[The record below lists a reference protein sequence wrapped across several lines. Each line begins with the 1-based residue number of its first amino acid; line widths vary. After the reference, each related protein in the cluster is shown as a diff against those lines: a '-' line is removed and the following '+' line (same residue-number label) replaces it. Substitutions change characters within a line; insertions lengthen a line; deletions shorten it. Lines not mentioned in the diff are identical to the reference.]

1 MNATRMGRQATGDTK
16 TLAGQ
21 VRQLQGHYP
30 DLYDYLAKRDRAIE
44 RALARIPSRADIELS
59 STFNARAYLEKTM
72 RDLAPG
78 VGDLSERAVSD
89 PVLHDGLTEE
99 EVIDG

>member
-1 MNATRMGRQATGDTK
+1 MSITTPTRSTSDME

-21 VRQLQGHYP
+21 VRQLQEHYP

-59 STFNARAYLEKTM
+59 STFNARAYLERTM
-72 RDLAPG
+72 RDLVPG
-78 VGDLSERAVSD
+78 VGDLNGFDVAT
-89 PVLHDGLTEE
+89 PPTHDGLIEE
-99 EVIDG
+99 GIIDG

>member
-1 MNATRMGRQATGDTK
+1 MTTMTTRRTTVDAV
-16 TLAGQ
+16 TLASQ
-21 VRQLQGHYP
+21 VRQLQEHYP
-30 DLYDYLAKRDRAIE
+30 DLYGYLAKRDRAIE
-44 RALARIPSRADIELS
+44 RALARIPSRADVELS
-59 STFNARAYLEKTM
+59 SVFNARAYLERTM

-89 PVLHDGLTEE
+89 PVVHDGLTEA